1 MADNPQ
7 ESPETPPPP
16 STWSMVEQ
24 DWITSLAAGHSYS
37 EIAERT
43 GADRK
48 TVSKFAKRADVC
60 EAVEGIRA
68 ERWERATNLATN
80 YHSRAI
86 EVTNGLLGSDDENIK
101 LNAARLMHR
110 MNCDLQEL
118 NLAKRLEEV
127 EKEIEKL
134 KGE

>member
-1 MADNPQ
+1 MSKKRQ
-7 ESPETPPPP
+7 EPTEASPP
-16 STWSMVEQ
+16 TWSITEQ
-24 DWITSLAAGHSYS
+24 QWITDLAAGHSYS

-43 GADRK
+43 GAHRS
-48 TVSKFAKRADVC
+48 TVSAFSKRPEVADV
-60 EAVEGIRA
+60 VEGIRA

-80 YHSRAI
+80 CHSRAI